1 MTTANGQT
9 PAPFMQD
16 APAVI
21 STLGTDAHQGLT
33 SEQAA
38 HNLNQYGPNA
48 FTKPKPESMLSRI
61 VKTAADPMLIML
73 MIAAAIT
80 LGVNITRAMA
90 GGHADILE
98 CVGIFF
104 AIALSVTIT
113 VVMEGRSAK
122 AFEAL
127 NDINDDTTVTVV
139 RDGEVTLVSQ
149 RDITIGDVL
158 QISTG
163 DKLPADARLIESNDL
178 TADESA
184 LTGESVPSAKAT
196 DAVFTDPK
204 TPVADRTNM
213 LYSGCFVTAGNGRA
227 VVTAVGDDTEFGK
240 IARELRAANTGMTP
254 LQEKLAKLGKVIAVV
269 GSIVAALVFVLQV
282 ARFVASGTASFDT
295 ISEAFITS
303 ITLIVAAVPEGLPT
317 IVAACL
323 AVNIIKMS
331 KQNALVKKMVA
342 CETIGCINVI
352 CSGFSKARPGAL
364 YASITVMRFWVN
376 GTADVT
382 FPGATEAEAG
392 AMPEFIGNPT
402 ECALLVA
409 AHKAG
414 LDYRIRRERA
424 TVLHT
429 YPFSSET
436 KSMTTVVRDGDGIT
450 VFAKGSPEKMLDLCA
465 VDAKTRGEIERE
477 IAKFQAQSCRVL
489 GFVHRHISDKDADT
503 AALDYAADRAGLE
516 SGMMFDGFVAI
527 VDPLREDVPGAVERC
542 RKAGI
547 ELKMLTGD
555 NIVTATAIANELGIL
570 DERHIAVE
578 ARQIEEMSDEELSRE
593 IGRIRVIARSTP
605 VIKMRVVNALKA
617 QGNVVA
623 VTGDGINDAPAIKNA
638 DVGIAMGIAGTEV
651 SKEASDIVML
661 DDSFATIVKAV
672 HWGRGIYENFQRFIQ
687 FQLTVNLSSV
697 VVVLASLFSGL
708 AAPFT
713 ALQLLWVNIIM
724 DGPPALT
731 LGMEPIRDN
740 LMDRRPT
747 RRDAG
752 IVSRGMLERII
763 VSGAFIAVVFMAQ
776 SWTNFMGGTA
786 EQQSTILFTLFVV
799 FQLFNA
805 FNSRELGNASL
816 FANLLRNKVMIGVF
830 ALMFA
835 LQVLVV
841 QFGGAMFRTVP
852 LPIDMWLKIIAVGF
866 GVVVLQ
872 EVIKTVKRAAAAI
885 RARRTANESDSQQPH
900 QPIALDLVD

>member
-61 VKTAADPMLIML
+61 AKTAADPMLIML

-352 CSGFSKARPGAL
+352 CSDKTGTLTQNRMTVIEAYNAPGRAL
-364 YASITVMRFWVN
+364 EKPEQIRNRMLLENFCVN

-402 ECALLVA
+402 ECALLAA

-429 YPFSSET
+429 YPFSSES

-465 VDAKTRGEIERE
+465 VDAKT
-477 IAKFQAQSCRVL
+477 C
-489 GFVHRHISDKDADT
+489 
-503 AALDYAADRAGLE
+503 
-516 SGMMFDGFVAI
+516 
-527 VDPLREDVPGAVERC
+527 
-542 RKAGI
+542 
-547 ELKMLTGD
+547 
-555 NIVTATAIANELGIL
+555 
-570 DERHIAVE
+570 
-578 ARQIEEMSDEELSRE
+578 
-593 IGRIRVIARSTP
+593 
-605 VIKMRVVNALKA
+605 
-617 QGNVVA
+617 
-623 VTGDGINDAPAIKNA
+623 
-638 DVGIAMGIAGTEV
+638 
-651 SKEASDIVML
+651 
-661 DDSFATIVKAV
+661 
-672 HWGRGIYENFQRFIQ
+672 
-687 FQLTVNLSSV
+687 
-697 VVVLASLFSGL
+697 
-708 AAPFT
+708 
-713 ALQLLWVNIIM
+713 LLYTS
-724 DGPPALT
+724 PSP
-731 LGMEPIRDN
+731 RD
-740 LMDRRPT
+740 
-747 RRDAG
+747 
-752 IVSRGMLERII
+752 
-763 VSGAFIAVVFMAQ
+763 
-776 SWTNFMGGTA
+776 
-786 EQQSTILFTLFVV
+786 
-799 FQLFNA
+799 
-805 FNSRELGNASL
+805 
-816 FANLLRNKVMIGVF
+816 
-830 ALMFA
+830 
-835 LQVLVV
+835 
-841 QFGGAMFRTVP
+841 
-852 LPIDMWLKIIAVGF
+852 
-866 GVVVLQ
+866 
-872 EVIKTVKRAAAAI
+872 
-885 RARRTANESDSQQPH
+885 
-900 QPIALDLVD
+900 

>member
-9 PAPFMQD
+9 PAPFMQN

-158 QISTG
+158 QIS
-163 DKLPADARLIESNDL
+163 
-178 TADESA
+178 
-184 LTGESVPSAKAT
+184 
-196 DAVFTDPK
+196 
-204 TPVADRTNM
+204 
-213 LYSGCFVTAGNGRA
+213 
-227 VVTAVGDDTEFGK
+227 
-240 IARELRAANTGMTP
+240 
-254 LQEKLAKLGKVIAVV
+254 
-269 GSIVAALVFVLQV
+269 
-282 ARFVASGTASFDT
+282 
-295 ISEAFITS
+295 
-303 ITLIVAAVPEGLPT
+303 
-317 IVAACL
+317 
-323 AVNIIKMS
+323 
-331 KQNALVKKMVA
+331 
-342 CETIGCINVI
+342 
-352 CSGFSKARPGAL
+352 
-364 YASITVMRFWVN
+364 
-376 GTADVT
+376 
-382 FPGATEAEAG
+382 
-392 AMPEFIGNPT
+392 
-402 ECALLVA
+402 
-409 AHKAG
+409 
-414 LDYRIRRERA
+414 
-424 TVLHT
+424 
-429 YPFSSET
+429 
-436 KSMTTVVRDGDGIT
+436 
-450 VFAKGSPEKMLDLCA
+450 
-465 VDAKTRGEIERE
+465 
-477 IAKFQAQSCRVL
+477 
-489 GFVHRHISDKDADT
+489 
-503 AALDYAADRAGLE
+503 
-516 SGMMFDGFVAI
+516 
-527 VDPLREDVPGAVERC
+527 
-542 RKAGI
+542 
-547 ELKMLTGD
+547 TGD

-799 FQLFNA
+799 FQLFS
-805 FNSRELGNASL
+805 SRPFCS
-816 FANLLRNKVMIGVF
+816 RC
-830 ALMFA
+830 
-835 LQVLVV
+835 
-841 QFGGAMFRTVP
+841 
-852 LPIDMWLKIIAVGF
+852 
-866 GVVVLQ
+866 
-872 EVIKTVKRAAAAI
+872 
-885 RARRTANESDSQQPH
+885 S
-900 QPIALDLVD
+900 

>member
-9 PAPFMQD
+9 PAPFMQN

-184 LTGESVPSAKAT
+184 LTGESVPSAKAA

-352 CSGFSKARPGAL
+352 CSDKTGTLTQNRMTVIEAYNAPGRAL
-364 YASITVMRFWVN
+364 EKPEQIRNRMLLENFCVN

-489 GFVHRHISDKDADT
+489 GFAHRHISDKDADT

-547 ELKMLTGD
+547 ELKML
-555 NIVTATAIANELGIL
+555 
-570 DERHIAVE
+570 
-578 ARQIEEMSDEELSRE
+578 
-593 IGRIRVIARSTP
+593 
-605 VIKMRVVNALKA
+605 
-617 QGNVVA
+617 
-623 VTGDGINDAPAIKNA
+623 TGDGINDAPAIKNA

>member
-1 MTTANGQT
+1 MYKRQ
-9 PAPFMQD
+9 
-16 APAVI
+16 
-21 STLGTDAHQGLT
+21 
-33 SEQAA
+33 
-38 HNLNQYGPNA
+38 
-48 FTKPKPESMLSRI
+48 
-61 VKTAADPMLIML
+61 
-73 MIAAAIT
+73 
-80 LGVNITRAMA
+80 
-90 GGHADILE
+90 
-98 CVGIFF
+98 
-104 AIALSVTIT
+104 
-113 VVMEGRSAK
+113 
-122 AFEAL
+122 
-127 NDINDDTTVTVV
+127 
-139 RDGEVTLVSQ
+139 
-149 RDITIGDVL
+149 
-158 QISTG
+158 
-163 DKLPADARLIESNDL
+163 
-178 TADESA
+178 
-184 LTGESVPSAKAT
+184 
-196 DAVFTDPK
+196 
-204 TPVADRTNM
+204 
-213 LYSGCFVTAGNGRA
+213 
-227 VVTAVGDDTEFGK
+227 
-240 IARELRAANTGMTP
+240 
-254 LQEKLAKLGKVIAVV
+254 
-269 GSIVAALVFVLQV
+269 
-282 ARFVASGTASFDT
+282 
-295 ISEAFITS
+295 
-303 ITLIVAAVPEGLPT
+303 
-317 IVAACL
+317 
-323 AVNIIKMS
+323 
-331 KQNALVKKMVA
+331 
-342 CETIGCINVI
+342 
-352 CSGFSKARPGAL
+352 
-364 YASITVMRFWVN
+364 
-376 GTADVT
+376 
-382 FPGATEAEAG
+382 
-392 AMPEFIGNPT
+392 
-402 ECALLVA
+402 
-409 AHKAG
+409 
-414 LDYRIRRERA
+414 
-424 TVLHT
+424 
-429 YPFSSET
+429 
-436 KSMTTVVRDGDGIT
+436 
-450 VFAKGSPEKMLDLCA
+450 
-465 VDAKTRGEIERE
+465 
-477 IAKFQAQSCRVL
+477 VL
-489 GFVHRHISDKDADT
+489 GFAHRHISDKDADT

>member
-1 MTTANGQT
+1 
-9 PAPFMQD
+9 MQD

-163 DKLPADARLIESNDL
+163 DKLPADAAPHRIERSDRRRIR
-178 TADESA
+178 AHRRKRAEC
-184 LTGESVPSAKAT
+184 KAT

-352 CSGFSKARPGAL
+352 CSDKTGTLTQNRMTVIEAYNAPGRAL
-364 YASITVMRFWVN
+364 EKPEQIRNRMLLENFCVN

-477 IAKFQAQSCRVL
+477 IAKFQAQSCPSAR
-489 GFVHRHISDKDADT
+489 
-503 AALDYAADRAGLE
+503 
-516 SGMMFDGFVAI
+516 
-527 VDPLREDVPGAVERC
+527 LR
-542 RKAGI
+542 
-547 ELKMLTGD
+547 
-555 NIVTATAIANELGIL
+555 
-570 DERHIAVE
+570 
-578 ARQIEEMSDEELSRE
+578 
-593 IGRIRVIARSTP
+593 
-605 VIKMRVVNALKA
+605 
-617 QGNVVA
+617 
-623 VTGDGINDAPAIKNA
+623 
-638 DVGIAMGIAGTEV
+638 
-651 SKEASDIVML
+651 
-661 DDSFATIVKAV
+661 
-672 HWGRGIYENFQRFIQ
+672 
-687 FQLTVNLSSV
+687 
-697 VVVLASLFSGL
+697 
-708 AAPFT
+708 
-713 ALQLLWVNIIM
+713 
-724 DGPPALT
+724 PP
-731 LGMEPIRDN
+731 PY
-740 LMDRRPT
+740 
-747 RRDAG
+747 
-752 IVSRGMLERII
+752 
-763 VSGAFIAVVFMAQ
+763 
-776 SWTNFMGGTA
+776 
-786 EQQSTILFTLFVV
+786 
-799 FQLFNA
+799 
-805 FNSRELGNASL
+805 
-816 FANLLRNKVMIGVF
+816 
-830 ALMFA
+830 
-835 LQVLVV
+835 
-841 QFGGAMFRTVP
+841 FR
-852 LPIDMWLKIIAVGF
+852 
-866 GVVVLQ
+866 
-872 EVIKTVKRAAAAI
+872 
-885 RARRTANESDSQQPH
+885 
-900 QPIALDLVD
+900 

>member
-9 PAPFMQD
+9 PAPFMQN

-184 LTGESVPSAKAT
+184 LTGESVPSAKAA

-352 CSGFSKARPGAL
+352 CSDKTGTLTQNRMTVIEAYNAPGRAL
-364 YASITVMRFWVN
+364 
-376 GTADVT
+376 
-382 FPGATEAEAG
+382 EK
-392 AMPEFIGNPT
+392 PEQIRNRM
-402 ECALLVA
+402 LLET
-409 AHKAG
+409 HKAG

-489 GFVHRHISDKDADT
+489 GFAHRHISDKDADT

-542 RKAGI
+542 RKSGI

-724 DGPPALT
+724 DG
-731 LGMEPIRDN
+731 
-740 LMDRRPT
+740 
-747 RRDAG
+747 
-752 IVSRGMLERII
+752 S
-763 VSGAFIAVVFMAQ
+763 F
-776 SWTNFMGGTA
+776 
-786 EQQSTILFTLFVV
+786 
-799 FQLFNA
+799 
-805 FNSRELGNASL
+805 
-816 FANLLRNKVMIGVF
+816 
-830 ALMFA
+830 
-835 LQVLVV
+835 
-841 QFGGAMFRTVP
+841 
-852 LPIDMWLKIIAVGF
+852 
-866 GVVVLQ
+866 
-872 EVIKTVKRAAAAI
+872 
-885 RARRTANESDSQQPH
+885 
-900 QPIALDLVD
+900 DLVFFPGHEVPHMEKAVDRTC

>member
-9 PAPFMQD
+9 PAPFMQN

-184 LTGESVPSAKAT
+184 LTGESVPSAKAA

-352 CSGFSKARPGAL
+352 CSDKTGTLTQNRMTVIEAYNAPGRAL
-364 YASITVMRFWVN
+364 EKPEQIRNRMLLENFCVN

-489 GFVHRHISDKDADT
+489 GFAHRHISDKDADT
-503 AALDYAADRAGLE
+503 AALDYAADRANLE

-547 ELKMLTGD
+547 ELKML
-555 NIVTATAIANELGIL
+555 
-570 DERHIAVE
+570 
-578 ARQIEEMSDEELSRE
+578 
-593 IGRIRVIARSTP
+593 
-605 VIKMRVVNALKA
+605 
-617 QGNVVA
+617 
-623 VTGDGINDAPAIKNA
+623 TGDGINDAPAIKNA

-747 RRDAG
+747 RRDAS